1 MDSIPKLNHGLL
13 NSSTW
18 TGNRI
23 SAHTNTWPQRMLAMS
38 FCNSLRRVI
47 ALAYS
52 RKVYFLYIFC
62 VIITMPAVI
71 MAILEKANLVMNI
84 NILNALSYCA
94 AL

>member
-1 MDSIPKLNHGLL
+1 
-13 NSSTW
+13 
-18 TGNRI
+18 
-23 SAHTNTWPQRMLAMS
+23 MLAMS

-62 VIITMPAVI
+62 VPVIITMPAVM
-71 MAILEKANLVMNI
+71 MAILEKANLVINI
-84 NILNALSYCA
+84 NILSTLSYCA